1 MVISFPIT
9 PFFLIRIK
17 IIIIIRLWWGVIIER
32 DFFEARLFGCYV
44 AGIVSPTVILLGKL
58 YYALDISQFALVTLI
73 FLMILNVLT
82 SDRLINILFNIHK
95 GFMSVNDLLDNY
107 LQFIVFSYS
116 REGIYKIYDNLFL
129 NDDVEGVVFYRI

>member
-1 MVISFPIT
+1 M
-9 PFFLIRIK
+9 
-17 IIIIIRLWWGVIIER
+17 WWGVIIER